1 MYKYN
6 NKCLLA
12 ITVVRVDDD
21 VVIVVVIVSVQN
33 SRARPI
39 AQSRVG
45 WIEGGVGG
53 ALLSIARLL

>member
-12 ITVVRVDDD
+12 ITVVRVDNVV

-33 SRARPI
+33 SRASPI
-39 AQSRVG
+39 AQSRV
-45 WIEGGVGG
+45 E
-53 ALLSIARLL
+53 LD